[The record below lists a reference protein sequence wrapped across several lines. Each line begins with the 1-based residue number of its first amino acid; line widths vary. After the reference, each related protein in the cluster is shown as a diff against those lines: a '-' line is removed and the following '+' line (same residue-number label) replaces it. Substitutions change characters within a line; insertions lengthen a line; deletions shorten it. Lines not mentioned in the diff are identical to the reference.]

1 VLQKIIFLLVFRSLR
16 SHAGLPKKQFFF
28 AFKFIALMKKIGSF
42 LDKRKLTRKT
52 VLDQESIFYI
62 FKQVIKEEYGKQGA
76 ENIKPIF
83 FKDKKIFVKA
93 TGSIWVSEI
102 LTNKKHIIKK
112 VNEQLGGE
120 EIADLAMSQ

>member
-1 VLQKIIFLLVFRSLR
+1 
-16 SHAGLPKKQFFF
+16 
-28 AFKFIALMKKIGSF
+28 MKKIASL
-42 LDKRKLTRKT
+42 LDKKRLARKT
-52 VLDQESIFYI
+52 ALDQESIFYI

-93 TGSIWVSEI
+93 IGSTWVSEI